1 MGYIITANLA
11 KGRKVITEPVF
22 RWNHGMVLKFIGVTL
37 PDNYRVDFSNTLNGT
52 AKSQMGTAENGVII
66 PDEYFMPGQTI
77 FAWVVLSPTENSAIT
92 EFQVSIPIDPKAKAT
107 DEEPSSQ
114 QESIIDQAISA
125 MNTTIS
131 NANEAVSHYPKIV
144 DEYWYVWDVTESE
157 YVTTGVKSTG
167 EDGVSP
173 VVNVESITGGH
184 RVTITDANGDHVFD
198 VLDGVNGDPGRGIA
212 TIAKTGTSGL
222 TDTYTITYTDGN
234 VQTYTVVN
242 GADGVSPTIV
252 VSSITGGH
260 RLTITDAQGTQ
271 TVDVLDGTD
280 GDDGRGIVSIEKTGT
295 AGLVD
300 TYTIT
305 YTDNT
310 TATFTVTNGADGSP
324 GASAYVW
331 IRYAAAEPSQD
342 SDMKTTPDAW
352 MGIYSGDSA
361 TAPTAYTAYT
371 WYNIKGQ
378 TGPVQDVQVNGV
390 SVLQDGVANV
400 PVASSSKPG
409 AVRVDANYGIR
420 LGAGATAGVLLTNM
434 PDESIIKAY
443 NNPTGIT
450 AAKRSYQ
457 PITSSRLKAG
467 VFYGLSEASG
477 DTTQS
482 QSSNAVGSY
491 TESAKSAISTML
503 NSPVS
508 VTGTTPTINALSGV
522 RYVCGEVSTITI
534 TVPASG
540 IIDVVFTSGST
551 PAVLTINGTVRWAN
565 GFDPDNLDADTVYE
579 LNIADGLGVAGIW
592 T

>member
-92 EFQVSIPIDPKAKAT
+92 EFQVSIPIDQKAKAT
-107 DEEPSSQ
+107 YEEPSSQ

-131 NANEAVSHYPKIV
+131 NANEAVSHYPKII
-144 DEYWYVWDVTESE
+144 DGYWYVWDVTDSE

-173 VVNVESITGGH
+173 VVTVESITGGH

-271 TVDVLDGTD
+271 TVDVLDGVN
-280 GDDGRGIVSIEKTGT
+280 GSDGRGIVSIEKTGT

-310 TATFTVTNGADGSP
+310 TATFTVTNGEDGSP
-324 GASAYVW
+324 GTSAYVW
-331 IRYAAAEPSQD
+331 IRYAATEPTQD

-352 MGIYSGDSA
+352 MGVYSGDSA

-378 TGPVQDVQVNGV
+378 TGPVQDVQVNGT
-390 SVLQDGVANV
+390 SVVVDGVANV
-400 PVASSSKPG
+400 PYATVKRWGVVRPNNSYGAQSYGSGASTM
-409 AVRVDANYGIR
+409 
-420 LGAGATAGVLLTNM
+420 LGVLPST
-434 PDESIIKAY
+434 DAKVKAGTE
-443 NNPTGIT
+443 N
-450 AAKRSYQ
+450 YQ
-457 PITSSRLKAG
+457 PLVPSRQHMAT
-467 VFYGLSEASG
+467 FYGLAKAAG

-482 QSSNAVGSY
+482 ASSNAVGTY
-491 TESAKSAISTML
+491 TDSAIDKILAML
-503 NSPVS
+503 GVS
-508 VTGTTPTINALSGV
+508 ALIGPAEGAQASQAYAIGDAFIFSGKLYKATAAIAQNDAIVPGTNCEQTT
-522 RYVCGEVSTITI
+522 
-534 TVPASG
+534 
-540 IIDVVFTSGST
+540 IIDMLKG
-551 PAVLTINGTVRWAN
+551 A
-565 GFDPDNLDADTVYE
+565 
-579 LNIADGLGVAGIW
+579 
-592 T
+592 

>member
-11 KGRKVITEPVF
+11 KGRKAITEPVF

-131 NANEAVSHYPKIV
+131 NANEAVSHYPKII
-144 DEYWYVWDVTESE
+144 DGYWYVWDVTDSE

-173 VVNVESITGGH
+173 VVTVESITGGH

-260 RLTITDAQGTQ
+260 RLTITDTQGTQ

-280 GDDGRGIVSIEKTGT
+280 GDDGRGIVSIVKTET
-295 AGLVD
+295 SGLVD

-305 YTDNT
+305 YTSGEPT
-310 TATFTVTNGADGSP
+310 TFTVTNGSDGAPGQDGSP

-331 IRYAAAEPSQD
+331 IRYAATEPTQD

-378 TGPVQDVQVNGV
+378 TGPVQDVQVNGT
-390 SVLQDGVANV
+390 SVLSNGVANV
-400 PVASSSKPG
+400 PIASSSYVGVVKT
-409 AVRVDANYGIR
+409 NSTYGTTMQSNGSISTY
-420 LGAGATAGVLLTNM
+420 AATQS
-434 PDESIIKAY
+434 D
-443 NNPTGIT
+443 
-450 AAKRSYQ
+450 
-457 PITSSRLKAG
+457 LKAANTSYRP
-467 VFYGLSEASG
+467 VVPNSIHYATFYGLAKAAG

-482 QSSNAVGSY
+482 QSSNAVGTY
-491 TESAKSAISTML
+491 TDSAIDKILAML
-503 NSPVS
+503 
-508 VTGTTPTINALSGV
+508 G
-522 RYVCGEVSTITI
+522 
-534 TVPASG
+534 VPALIGPTEGAQASQAYAIGNAFIFSG
-540 IIDVVFTSGST
+540 KLYKATAAITQNDAIVPGTNCEQTTIIDMLKG
-551 PAVLTINGTVRWAN
+551 A
-565 GFDPDNLDADTVYE
+565 
-579 LNIADGLGVAGIW
+579 
-592 T
+592 

>member
-37 PDNYRVDFSNTLNGT
+37 PDNYRVDFSNALNGT

-107 DEEPSSQ
+107 DEEPSAQ

-144 DEYWYVWDVTESE
+144 DEYWYVWDVADSE

-173 VVNVESITGGH
+173 VVTVESITGGH

-242 GADGVSPTIV
+242 GADG
-252 VSSITGGH
+252 
-260 RLTITDAQGTQ
+260 
-271 TVDVLDGTD
+271 
-280 GDDGRGIVSIEKTGT
+280 
-295 AGLVD
+295 
-300 TYTIT
+300 
-305 YTDNT
+305 
-310 TATFTVTNGADGSP
+310 SP

-331 IRYAAAEPSQD
+331 IRYAATEPTQD

-378 TGPVQDVQVNGV
+378 TGPVQDVQVNGT
-390 SVLQDGVANV
+390 SVVTDGVAEIPAGGN
-400 PVASSSKPG
+400 
-409 AVRVDANYGIR
+409 GIMGVYK
-420 LGAGATAGVLLTNM
+420 LGANTNGLEIVSEQLRIIGANDTQIRDPASNVLR
-434 PDESIIKAY
+434 PIIPSQQHKA
-443 NNPTGIT
+443 T
-450 AAKRSYQ
+450 
-457 PITSSRLKAG
+457 
-467 VFYGLSEASG
+467 FYGLAKAAG

-482 QSSNAVGSY
+482 QSSNAVGNY
-491 TESAKSAISTML
+491 TDAAKSAISTML
-503 NSPVS
+503 TAPVTVS
-508 VTGTTPTINALSGV
+508 GSTPVIAALPGIQ
-522 RYVCGEVSTITI
+522 YVCGEVATLDITL
-534 TVPASG
+534 PASG
-540 IIDVVFTSGST
+540 CIDVVFESGST
-551 PAVLTINGTVRWAN
+551 PTVLTITPQSGMTVEWAN
-565 GFDPDNLDADTVYE
+565 GFDSTSLEADTLYE
-579 LNIADGLGVAGIW
+579 LNIKMVGTKCLGVAGQW
-592 T
+592 S

>member
-11 KGRKVITEPVF
+11 KGRKVTTEPVF

-131 NANEAVSHYPKIV
+131 NANEAVSHYPKII
-144 DEYWYVWDVTESE
+144 DGHWYVWDVTDSE

-167 EDGVSP
+167 DDGVSP
-173 VVNVESITGGH
+173 VVTVESITGGH

-222 TDTYTITYTDGN
+222 TDTYTIIYTDGN

-280 GDDGRGIVSIEKTGT
+280 GNDGRGIVSIEKTET
-295 AGLVD
+295 SGLVD

-310 TATFTVTNGADGSP
+310 TATFTVTNGEDGSP
-324 GASAYVW
+324 GVSAYVW
-331 IRYAAAEPSQD
+331 IRYAATEPTQD

-378 TGPVQDVQVNGV
+378 TGPVQDVQVNGT
-390 SVLQDGVANV
+390 SVVTDGVANV
-400 PVASSSKPG
+400 PLASTSAPGVAKVNTTYGTSIYNGQLQTALASASS
-409 AVRVDANYGIR
+409 
-420 LGAGATAGVLLTNM
+420 
-434 PDESIIKAY
+434 IKAGTQY
-443 NNPTGIT
+443 
-450 AAKRSYQ
+450 YQ
-457 PITSSRLKAG
+457 PVVPYYQDHA
-467 VFYGLSEASG
+467 VFYGLAKAAGSDEKNS
-477 DTTQS
+477 TLP
-482 QSSNAVGSY
+482 VGQY

-503 NSPVS
+503 TAPVTVS
-508 VTGTTPTINALSGV
+508 GTTPAITALPGIQ
-522 RYVCGEVSTITI
+522 YVCGECATLDITL
-534 TVPASG
+534 PASG
-540 IIDVVFTSGST
+540 CIDVVFESGST
-551 PAVLTINGTVRWAN
+551 PTVLTITPPSGATVKWAN
-565 GFDPDNLDADTVYE
+565 GFDPTSLEANTTYE
-579 LNIADGLGVAGIW
+579 INIKDGLGVAGKW